1 MYRSIIIGD
10 SFSKTLMLKEKIM
23 AMNTDL
29 QRPEINKSTTQG
41 DKLALLS
48 GYDIAFI
55 YLDGENAFGLLQQL
69 PAERNFEVI
78 FISEK
83 FQLDYAIKALK
94 LSVAD
99 YITTPIKDTD
109 LEKAINKSIEIIKLK
124 RHKKLPFYNNTK
136 SLPPPTHKIYK
147 NSSIAFE
154 KRTGEIEI
162 IQLDEIVYFSTGN
175 SHECEVKLIDST
187 NITLNKALSHY
198 RKTFIEE
205 GNFFPINRSII
216 LNLSYIN
223 TFNPQKQI
231 IRLTTGEELSISRR
245 QASKLRQ
252 LLLRTEEDNDQHIG

>member
-55 YLDGENAFGLLQQL
+55 YLDGENASGLLQQL

-109 LEKAINKSIEIIKLK
+109 LEKAINKSIEIIK
-124 RHKKLPFYNNTK
+124 
-136 SLPPPTHKIYK
+136 
-147 NSSIAFE
+147 
-154 KRTGEIEI
+154 
-162 IQLDEIVYFSTGN
+162 
-175 SHECEVKLIDST
+175 
-187 NITLNKALSHY
+187 
-198 RKTFIEE
+198 
-205 GNFFPINRSII
+205 
-216 LNLSYIN
+216 
-223 TFNPQKQI
+223 
-231 IRLTTGEELSISRR
+231 
-245 QASKLRQ
+245 
-252 LLLRTEEDNDQHIG
+252 

>member
-55 YLDGENAFGLLQQL
+55 YLDGENASGLLQQL

-99 YITTPIKDTD
+99 YITTPIKNTD

-124 RHKKLPFYNNTK
+124 RHKKLPFYNNTE
-136 SLPPPTHKIYK
+136 SLPPPPHTKYK
-147 NSSIAFE
+147 
-154 KRTGEIEI
+154 
-162 IQLDEIVYFSTGN
+162 
-175 SHECEVKLIDST
+175 
-187 NITLNKALSHY
+187 
-198 RKTFIEE
+198 
-205 GNFFPINRSII
+205 
-216 LNLSYIN
+216 
-223 TFNPQKQI
+223 KQ
-231 IRLTTGEELSISRR
+231 
-245 QASKLRQ
+245 
-252 LLLRTEEDNDQHIG
+252 